1 MRAKRAIAIA
11 LTGLM
16 LFEASPVPQISQALT
31 IQNAAAVRQLMST
44 LTASTAY
51 ADTSENAGGALQVD
65 TAASTEASG
74 ADAADSS
81 AATGSGASA
90 DSVSNADVTAD
101 ADAPAT
107 TSDAATADAPA
118 PADAI
123 TATNQPTAQPAAQ
136 TATDAAVEDAAQD
149 LAQLAGRDFQG
160 QVTKTIN
167 GKTYILIGN
176 EQQLRAIGSGK
187 KVTRPV
193 WEITQ
198 EYRKTGLIKGGWVD
212 VEGSKTEIYAGDAD
226 LSATSKLDEG
236 SSEKSDELGVSLAGH
251 TRKRYVTLDDYGNE
265 VKADGNATSS
275 TLTYAADAN
284 YIIFRNID
292 VGSDAASGTSSNAT
306 WTPLMFSGTMLGAAT
321 TTDAAKTAGA
331 LWSTINADGIS
342 TNDTAQRPVISN
354 VNVTQTGKLDV
365 SSHTGI
371 GFFGTV
377 SHKLSETNPFT
388 GSATPAY
395 VNNIKLRDVS
405 VTNESTKVKVDQTLI
420 SSLLGVLG
428 TVVGG
433 LVSTLLKILTL
444 GKVDLSG
451 LIESLL
457 NVRAADPSSLATG
470 AFAGRIVG
478 EVTVD
483 KCEVEGAS
491 VSSAADMTGGFA
503 GYVKGEVKYDILSD
517 ALGDIVKLLT
527 NILNL
532 IPGLGLGD
540 LITLLLNNNI
550 IKASQLLPVAYYNPT
565 ISKSG
570 VVNFASGTVL
580 GSAGKNYA
588 GGFAGVQAGTIVTDA
603 YIQSDVAY
611 TVRAKAYAG
620 GFAGVIRDDVME
632 GALSDLG
639 VDLPSLARLAIPQSI
654 VATSSLTADVTVEGG
669 SYAGGFAGAM
679 AGSHAVNDSLTG
691 AVNVTASGIQDGTAD
706 MLAYAGGFTGA
717 ATLGWAMDLGA
728 GDYKNTNLLNGVGGL
743 LKGLLGSNNQSE
755 ANTLLSLAGLSESEI
770 LGAQVSG
777 SLTVSSANDYA
788 GGMVGRGTGPVIAS
802 SDTAHVGGLAFYK
815 QGKLDA
821 TAVAS
826 RTTSLTGLDSV
837 TAKGSYAGGIAGML
851 VPGAVAALL
860 NDTLGLG
867 AIGQKLGD
875 GQFKMFEVSN
885 VTVAGATDGATVSVD
900 GCYAGGAIGCATGGD
915 VDATTLTGVKRVE
928 AKGEAGGFIGFS
940 GPSDAAD
947 VGGLDVLGLIKVSG
961 LLSVAK
967 YSAVEVTDS
976 SVAGVTA
983 GMTVAATGVNAAG
996 ETNVYAA
1003 GGFFGRAN
1011 STKSANVHATAVKAV
1026 TADAST
1032 SDGAA
1037 GGFVGVSATGG
1048 LADAVNGEGE
1058 DSGVLKNLLESGLIS
1073 VDGLVGAVPYLLPNY
1088 QNATVTFVNGGSV
1101 EADIAGGFAGDF
1113 QGGKVNIY
1121 TDDDLKDTTGAPA
1134 RAKTAAEQSPWGV
1147 INIDHV
1153 TGGAYAGG
1161 WGGRVTSGALASA
1174 GKGGISLLGKLGTV
1188 DIAQLLDVIEA
1199 YVPLINRSGVRT
1211 DAGTVAADT
1220 SGAKP
1225 TDAANPGF
1233 VVSASRI
1240 DDTASQSGSA
1250 GGYIGYG
1257 SGVQVSHSNV
1267 TQLRHTAVTEPKKL
1281 EGADGSSYFDDGKS
1295 SYAVTSPRYAGGY
1308 IGHMDVGSAAS
1319 VGDGLS
1325 LLGTSLQLTHV
1336 LGVVRAVVSTIEH
1349 SDVSGGTGGFA
1360 VRANSGATGSEIG
1373 DAGGFAGL
1381 VSGGHI
1387 QDSNSYN
1394 FSYVVGQISA
1404 GGYAGQIEPG
1414 DVARVLGELNTGKDN
1429 ESALAKLLH
1438 GLVNTNGALAS
1449 LVQDFVPT
1457 VRNSET
1463 TSIPCGGAVR
1473 AQAASTESA
1482 QRGMAGGYVGHNLGG
1497 HIWGNNNAP
1506 WTSAAAWESQNDGS
1520 NHYTGTKRD
1529 AMAERIR
1536 SVYGAEM
1543 AGGFTGYME
1552 PGDTAKTGS
1561 VSLLFGLVKV
1571 NNILGAL
1578 QVAYPTEENT
1588 QVTGPVRGISLDTWN
1603 SWSQHV
1609 ASKGYYGGDF
1619 YGKTFTTEDELAAF
1633 LADYVYGTNVV
1644 AGRSSYENKANTM
1657 HGGVSGGYVGL
1668 MRGGT
1673 VTNGRA
1679 FDTKTVRAMRAAG
1692 GFAGR
1697 METGGAVKLG
1707 GVEVLGLNL
1716 NLGQLLNVAQVLVPV
1731 VKSSSVQGFRTGMA
1745 VQATGADFKHETG
1758 FAGGYV
1764 GYASGAQ
1771 LWGDATFSDVN
1782 EDADRWSIGATHGG
1796 YTATG
1801 DNVTN
1806 LRKVSGANCVGG
1818 YAGLMTA
1825 AGVADVNTNAS
1836 SGLLQKVLE
1845 TLISTPNDLAQ
1856 VLQATVSTVRGAS
1869 VSAVT
1874 AGDGATD
1881 AQRNAAAWGFTVDG
1895 SYKDGSAT
1903 KYARATGGFAGSMKA
1918 VVAGTKDRDEGA
1930 KDAVTNTLQVT
1941 GLRGVEGGQ
1950 YAGGFFGQADI
1961 ESVASVAGG
1970 DGDASGDQ
1978 STSLLLKLLK
1988 AGNISALDA
1997 FRTYVYHANVA
2008 GVTDGFQV
2016 RAHDS
2021 STQGMLDSKRFTGV
2035 AGGFGG
2041 ALING
2046 SVKNATVTNL
2056 SSVAGVNYTGGFIGH
2071 LGKGGTVDADKV
2083 GVLSSLNLLGAT
2095 AGVLDIWG
2103 SHVESSSVAGI
2114 ADGFTVTSSHQG
2126 VDYGRGT
2133 ESATGREVAGGFA
2146 GYADLARVK
2155 GCAVT
2160 NLKKVASGEVAGG
2173 FVGETK
2179 RAYLVDAQVSSAL
2192 VDGLLVIVNAL
2203 LKLLYANQLQNL
2215 GVIDIGKWFPG
2226 ASKVFDLKV
2235 LAEGETLYV
2244 NLFGLKIGV
2253 ALSRAAAENKQQTD
2267 VAIVTIGDSTIK
2279 LPCTKDGGVDT
2290 SGDRANID
2298 AQLIKGNRTRVE
2310 GSKVT
2315 GVVDGYDVFGGGASQ
2330 DADGMKNLST
2340 GYAGGFAGL
2349 NDEGVLA
2356 NDHMVL
2362 ADVIRGTSGRVDPF
2376 ASTKLKSVW
2385 DFNSMSDIVG
2395 EKDGNY
2401 NSYKIYRSK
2410 NESLADAI
2418 TSNSKNGAAS
2428 AIFAKRDDNAD
2439 GTGMDAFTVS
2449 LFKPV
2454 YASGKVSV
2462 NTYDGTVPTSEA
2474 SGDAGTAWLGIKDAV
2489 RQNAD
2494 GSQKRE
2500 LRAYVSAAKA
2510 VLMLD
2515 TAATDNAG
2523 SLTPEPG
2530 EGQDPCDT
2538 YANLTL
2544 QKVWNDQ
2551 GNAARPKSIKLT
2563 VTASYTK
2570 GDEKVV
2576 PESLTLKDGSTW
2588 KNPHQVELTSADAS
2602 GWSETWRKV
2611 VEGLPVAFDDD
2622 GTTRYYAYSVSAEEV
2637 ESNGA
2642 KTSGVMF
2649 GKTADGATSY
2659 VTPTEVG
2666 YTSTVTS
2673 EANTLTITVTNTH
2686 RDPLPDTGGRG
2697 IWLFLMIGAAVG
2709 CAGAYEAWR
2718 RRRAGQ
2724 LAVVGVPAAGAT
2736 VTALQ
2741 PRPVGGHF
2749 RDGGAR

>member
-1 MRAKRAIAIA
+1 MI
-11 LTGLM
+11 
-16 LFEASPVPQISQALT
+16 E
-31 IQNAAAVRQLMST
+31 
-44 LTASTAY
+44 
-51 ADTSENAGGALQVD
+51 
-65 TAASTEASG
+65 
-74 ADAADSS
+74 
-81 AATGSGASA
+81 
-90 DSVSNADVTAD
+90 
-101 ADAPAT
+101 
-107 TSDAATADAPA
+107 
-118 PADAI
+118 
-123 TATNQPTAQPAAQ
+123 
-136 TATDAAVEDAAQD
+136 
-149 LAQLAGRDFQG
+149 
-160 QVTKTIN
+160 
-167 GKTYILIGN
+167 
-176 EQQLRAIGSGK
+176 
-187 KVTRPV
+187 
-193 WEITQ
+193 
-198 EYRKTGLIKGGWVD
+198 GGWVD

-236 SSEKSDELGVSLAGH
+236 SSEKSDELGVSLAGQ
-251 TRKRYVTLDDYGNE
+251 TRKRYVTLDDNGNE
-265 VKADGNATSS
+265 VEADGNATSS

-292 VGSDAASGTSSNAT
+292 LSQNAADPGNTA
-306 WTPLMFSGTMLGAAT
+306 WTPLMFSGTMLGVAPTADASAT
-321 TTDAAKTAGA
+321 RGS
-331 LWSTINADGIS
+331 LWGGIGADGTS

-354 VNVTQTGKLDV
+354 VTVRQTDTLNPNKQQ
-365 SSHTGI
+365 GI
-371 GFFGTV
+371 GFFASINSKTELSGGT
-377 SHKLSETNPFT
+377 LRN
-388 GSATPAY
+388 GAAATVA
-395 VNNIKLRDVS
+395 NIKLQNVS
-405 VTNESTKVKVDQTLI
+405 VKNESTKAEVPAT
-420 SSLLGVLG
+420 LLGLLTKTVGLLLEGLTHLLG
-428 TVVGG
+428 IE
-433 LVSTLLKILTL
+433 LHLDKLL
-444 GKVDLSG
+444 
-451 LIESLL
+451 SLYAE
-457 NVRAADPSSLATG
+457 NPSNLATG
-470 AFAGRIVG
+470 AFAGRIYG
-478 EVTVD
+478 KVTVKD
-483 KCEVEGAS
+483 CAVEDAT
-491 VSSAADMTGGFA
+491 VSSAASMTGGFA
-503 GYVKGEVKYDILSD
+503 GSVEGSTDYALKGVD
-517 ALGDIVKLLT
+517 ALIEILT
-527 NILNL
+527 KILNL
-532 IPGLGLGD
+532 IPFVGLGD
-540 LITLLLNNNI
+540 LVNWLLSSTLMLDKLVP
-550 IKASQLLPVAYYNPT
+550 LAYYNPV
-565 ISKSG
+565 ISSCDVTDLKD
-570 VVNFASGTVL
+570 GTVIGNAKNAYAGGFVGAQV
-580 GSAGKNYA
+580 GSIIENSSVTSKNAFTVRGTDYV
-588 GGFAGVQAGTIVTDA
+588 GGFAGVSRNGNV
-603 YIQSDVAY
+603 
-611 TVRAKAYAG
+611 G
-620 GFAGVIRDDVME
+620 GLIE
-632 GALSDLG
+632 SLG
-639 VDLPSLARLAIPQSI
+639 VELLSLLRPQSLI
-654 VATSSLTADVTVEGG
+654 EGSSLNAPVTVE
-669 SYAGGFAGAM
+669 AER
-679 AGSHAVNDSLTG
+679 
-691 AVNVTASGIQDGTAD
+691 
-706 MLAYAGGFTGA
+706 YAGGFTGA
-717 ATLGWAMDLGA
+717 MANSYAVNNAATGIVSVQASKSNAGGFTGYASVGWGLELGTD
-728 GDYKNTNLLNGVGGL
+728 DTSSTNLIKSLGSSVASL
-743 LKGLLGSNNQSE
+743 LKGGWLQSNN
-755 ANTLLSLAGLSESEI
+755 AGDLLSLAGVKNSDV
-770 LGAQVSG
+770 LGCQVEATSVTSDG
-777 SLTVSSANDYA
+777 DYA
-788 GGMVGRGTGPVIAS
+788 AGLVAQGSGVVIAPS
-802 SDTAHVGGLAFYK
+802 SEVNV
-815 QGKLDA
+815 GKLSFWRNNNPRTMPVERA
-821 TAVAS
+821 TTVA
-826 RTTSLTGLDSV
+826 GLKTV
-837 TAKGSYAGGIAGML
+837 TAQGSFAGGIAGSL
-851 VPGAVAALL
+851 RPATVAALL
-860 NDTLGLG
+860 NDTLGVGDLTG
-867 AIGQKLGD
+867 LKPEDAIT
-875 GQFKMFEVSN
+875 MFTVDQ
-885 VTVAGATDGATVSVD
+885 VTLAGATDKGMAVSA
-900 GCYAGGAIGCATGGD
+900 GKLYAGGAIAFATGGN
-915 VDATTLTGVKRVE
+915 VTKTKLENVVSVE
-928 AKGEAGGFIGFS
+928 AGSDAGGFIGAS
-940 GPSDAAD
+940 GPGEA
-947 VGGLDVLGLIKVSG
+947 VGASGINLLGLVKLSG
-961 LLSVAK
+961 LLSVAQ
-967 YSAVEVTDS
+967 YSSVNVTAS
-976 SVAGVTA
+976 TVAGVTA
-983 GMTVAATGVNAAG
+983 GMKVTATGK
-996 ETNVYAA
+996 NVDDSSYVA
-1003 GGFFGRAN
+1003 GGFFGQAN
-1011 STKSANVHATAVKAV
+1011 SSKATDAHVYALSSV
-1026 TADAST
+1026 TAPSEN
-1032 SDGAA
+1032 GVA
-1037 GGFVGVSATGG
+1037 GGFVGESTTGG
-1048 LADAVNGEGE
+1048 LVDALN
-1058 DSGVLKNLLESGLIS
+1058 DSQNSNILNLIKIDNLL
-1073 VDGLVGAVPYLLPNY
+1073 GAVPYLIPNY
-1088 QNATVTFVNGGSV
+1088 RYATTHFVNGGSV
-1101 EADIAGGFAGDF
+1101 SADAAGGFAGDF
-1113 QGGKVNIY
+1113 QSGKVNIFSK
-1121 TDDDLKDTTGAPA
+1121 DDLKDDTLAA
-1134 RAKTAAEQSPWGV
+1134 AKAAVENSPWGV

-1153 TGGAYAGG
+1153 AGGAFAGG
-1161 WGGRVTSGALASA
+1161 WGGKVTSGALATA
-1174 GKGGISLLGKLGTV
+1174 GKGGLQVLGGLKNLGLSI
-1188 DIAQLLDVIEA
+1188 DAAQLLSAVQA

-1211 DAGTVAADT
+1211 DAGTVADDT

-1225 TDAANPGF
+1225 TDAANPGLA
-1233 VVSASRI
+1233 VSASRI

-1295 SYAVTSPRYAGGY
+1295 SYAVTAPRYAGGY

-1325 LLGTSLQLTHV
+1325 LLGTSLQLADV

-1349 SDVSGGTGGFA
+1349 SDVNGGTGGFA
-1360 VRANSGATGSEIG
+1360 VRASSGATGSEIG

-1394 FSYVVGQISA
+1394 FSYVIGQISS

-1438 GLVNTNGALAS
+1438 GLVSTNGALAS

-1473 AQAASTESA
+1473 AQAASTESV

-1497 HIWGNNNAP
+1497 HIWGTSNAP
-1506 WTSAAAWESQNDGS
+1506 WTSAAAWESQTDDS

-1552 PGDTAKTGS
+1552 PSDTAKTGS
-1561 VSLLFGLVKV
+1561 ISLLFGLVKA
-1571 NNILGAL
+1571 NSILGAL

-1609 ASKGYYGGDF
+1609 ASKGYYGDNF
-1619 YGKTFTTEDELAAF
+1619 YGKTFKTEDELAAF

-1657 HGGVSGGYVGL
+1657 HGGVAGGYVGL

-1673 VTNGRA
+1673 ITNGQA
-1679 FDTKTVRAMRAAG
+1679 YDTKTVRAMRAAG

-1697 METGGAVKLG
+1697 METGGAVELG

-1745 VQATGADFKHETG
+1745 VKATGTDFKHETG

-1771 LWGDATFSDVN
+1771 LWGDATFSDAGK
-1782 EDADRWSIGATHGG
+1782 DADRWSIGATHGG

-1836 SGLLQKVLE
+1836 SGLLQKILDS
-1845 TLISTPNDLAQ
+1845 LISTPNDLAQ

-1874 AGDGATD
+1874 AGDVATE
-1881 AQRNAAAWGFTVDG
+1881 AQQNAAAWGFTVDG
-1895 SYKDGSAT
+1895 SYKEGNAT
-1903 KYARATGGFAGSMKA
+1903 KYARAAGGFAGSMKA

-1930 KDAVTNTLQVT
+1930 ADAVTNTLQVT

-1978 STSLLLKLLK
+1978 STSLLLKLLQ

-2046 SVKNATVTNL
+2046 SVKDSSVANL
-2056 SSVAGVNYTGGFIGH
+2056 SSVAGVNYAGGFIGH
-2071 LGKGGTVDADKV
+2071 LGKAGTVDAENAGLS
-2083 GVLSSLNLLGAT
+2083 GVLGAT

-2103 SHVESSSVAGI
+2103 SHVEDSTLSGI
-2114 ADGFTVTSSHQG
+2114 STGYTVTAAHGST
-2126 VDYGRGT
+2126 DYAAGT
-2133 ESATGREVAGGFA
+2133 DSATGREVAGGFV

-2155 GCAVT
+2155 NCSAT
-2160 NLKKVASGEVAGG
+2160 KLKKVTSGEIAGG

-2179 RAYLVDAQVSSAL
+2179 RAYLVDLQASSPL
-2192 VDGLLVIVNAL
+2192 VDLLLQVVNGLV
-2203 LKLLYANQLQNL
+2203 KLLYLDKVQDIGL
-2215 GVIDIGKWFPG
+2215 VDIGKLFPG
-2226 ASKVFDLKV
+2226 LSKFIDLKV
-2235 LAEGETLYV
+2235 LADGKTLYV
-2244 NLFGLKIGV
+2244 NLFGLKVGV
-2253 ALSRAAAENKQQTD
+2253 ALSRADEDNQQQTD
-2267 VAIVTIGDSTIK
+2267 VAIITIGDSVVK
-2279 LPCTKDGGVDT
+2279 LPCNEDGLIQDENTRSNLTV
-2290 SGDRANID
+2290 
-2298 AQLIKGNRTRVE
+2298 QLIKGNRTRVE
-2310 GSKVT
+2310 NSTVT
-2315 GVVDGYDVFGGGASQ
+2315 GIAVGYDVFGGGASQ
-2330 DADGMKNLST
+2330 DGDGAAGLTT
-2340 GYAGGFAGL
+2340 GCAGGFAGL

-2362 ADVIRGTSGRVDPF
+2362 ADVIRGTSGLVDPF
-2376 ASTKLKSVW
+2376 SYTKLKSVW

-2395 EKDGNY
+2395 EKDGNN

-2410 NESLADAI
+2410 NESLADAF
-2418 TSNSKNGAAS
+2418 TSNSKNGAAT
-2428 AIFAKRDDNAD
+2428 ATFAEREDNAD
-2439 GTGMDAFTVS
+2439 GTDMDAFTVS

-2454 YASGKVSV
+2454 DASGKVSV
-2462 NTYDGTVPTSEA
+2462 NTYDGIVPTSEA
-2474 SGDAGTAWLGIKDAV
+2474 SGDADTTWLGIKDAV

-2494 GSQKRE
+2494 GSQKQE
-2500 LRAYVSAAKA
+2500 LKAYDTAAKA
-2510 VLMLD
+2510 VLMRD
-2515 TAATDNAG
+2515 TPVPDNAG

>member
-1 MRAKRAIAIA
+1 
-11 LTGLM
+11 M

-31 IQNAAAVRQLMST
+31 IQNAAAVRQLMSV

-51 ADTSENAGGALQVD
+51 ADTSENVGGGTLQVD

-123 TATNQPTAQPAAQ
+123 TATNQPAAQ

-167 GKTYILIGN
+167 DKTYILIGN

-187 KVTRPV
+187 KVIGGKV
-193 WEITQ
+193 YKIKQ
-198 EYRKTGLIKGGWVD
+198 KVVNTGDSLLPKYEWQDDGIEEVA
-212 VEGSKTEIYAGDAD
+212 YAGDAD
-226 LSATSKLDEG
+226 LAAGDTLKNDTFGDHDGGLILG
-236 SSEKSDELGVSLAGH
+236 STRTKYYVKDAAGKRRDVSD
-251 TRKRYVTLDDYGNE
+251 TDYGPNT
-265 VKADGNATSS
+265 G
-275 TLTYAADAN
+275 LTYTADAN

-292 VGSDAASGTSSNAT
+292 LSQNAADPGNTA
-306 WTPLMFSGTMLGAAT
+306 WTPLMFSGTMLGVAPTADASAT
-321 TTDAAKTAGA
+321 VSS
-331 LWSTINADGIS
+331 LWGGIGADGAS

-354 VNVTQTGKLDV
+354 VSVHQTGTINPQDQQ
-365 SSHTGI
+365 GI
-371 GFFGTV
+371 GFFATIGSKTEISGSSLQNGTAATV
-377 SHKLSETNPFT
+377 ANLKLKN
-388 GSATPAY
+388 
-395 VNNIKLRDVS
+395 VS
-405 VTNESTKVKVDQTLI
+405 VTNESTKAKVPTT
-420 SSLLGVLG
+420 LLGTLAG
-428 TVVGG
+428 VVG
-433 LVSTLLKILTL
+433 TLLELLTKLL
-444 GKVDLSG
+444 GIELQLDKLLS
-451 LIESLL
+451 LYED
-457 NVRAADPSSLATG
+457 NPSNLATG
-470 AFAGRIVG
+470 AFAGRIYG
-478 EVTVD
+478 KVTVTD
-483 KCEVEGAS
+483 CAVEDATVSNVAS
-491 VSSAADMTGGFA
+491 MTGGFA
-503 GYVKGEVKYDILSD
+503 GYVEGSTDYALKDVDTLINIL
-517 ALGDIVKLLT
+517 T
-527 NILNL
+527 EILNL
-532 IPGLGLGD
+532 IPFVGLGD
-540 LITLLLNNNI
+540 LVNWLLSSTLMLNKSIPTAYHN
-550 IKASQLLPVAYYNPT
+550 PVL
-565 ISKSG
+565 SG
-570 VVNFASGTVL
+570 CDVTDFKSGTVI
-580 GSAGKNYA
+580 GAAGKSYA
-588 GGFAGVQAGTIVTDA
+588 GGFVGAQIGAIIENSTVTSQNAFTVTGSDYVGGFAGVSRNGIVGGL
-603 YIQSDVAY
+603 IESLGVELFSLLRPQSLIEGS
-611 TVRAKAYAG
+611 TVSAPVTVEAERYAG
-620 GFAGVIRDDVME
+620 GFI
-632 GALSDLG
+632 
-639 VDLPSLARLAIPQSI
+639 
-654 VATSSLTADVTVEGG
+654 
-669 SYAGGFAGAM
+669 GAM
-679 AGSHAVNDSLTG
+679 ASAYAVNDTVAG
-691 AVNVTASGIQDGTAD
+691 ATSVHASTSH
-706 MLAYAGGFTGA
+706 AGGFTGYA
-717 ATLGWAMDLGA
+717 SVGWGLELGTD
-728 GDYKNTNLLNGVGGL
+728 DTSNTNLI
-743 LKGLLGSNNQSE
+743 KSLGSSVKSLLEGGWLTSNN
-755 ANTLLSLAGLSESEI
+755 AGDLLSLAGVKNSDVLGCRVEVASVASDGDYAAGLVAQGSGTVIAPSSADNLGKLSFWRNNNPRAVPVERKTA
-770 LGAQVSG
+770 LSG
-777 SLTVSSANDYA
+777 FSTVSAA
-788 GGMVGRGTGPVIAS
+788 GS
-802 SDTAHVGGLAFYK
+802 F
-815 QGKLDA
+815 
-821 TAVAS
+821 
-826 RTTSLTGLDSV
+826 
-837 TAKGSYAGGIAGML
+837 AGGIAGSL
-851 VPGAVAALL
+851 RPATVAALL
-860 NDTLGLG
+860 NDTLGVGDLKG
-867 AIGQKLGD
+867 LKDEDAIT
-875 GQFKMFEVSN
+875 MFTVDQ
-885 VTVAGATDGATVSVD
+885 VTLAGAADKGLAVTAGKL
-900 GCYAGGAIGCATGGD
+900 YAGGAIAFATGGNVTKTAITD
-915 VDATTLTGVKRVE
+915 VASVTAGSD
-928 AKGEAGGFIGFS
+928 AGGFIGAS
-940 GPSDAAD
+940 GPGEA
-947 VGGLDVLGLIKVSG
+947 VGASGIDLLGLIKLSG
-961 LLSVAK
+961 LLSVAQ
-967 YSAVEVTDS
+967 YS
-976 SVAGVTA
+976 SVNVASSTVTGAKA
-983 GMTVAATGVNAAG
+983 GMTVTATGK
-996 ETNVYAA
+996 NVDSTSYVA
-1003 GGFFGRAN
+1003 GGFFGEAN
-1011 STKSANVHATAVKAV
+1011 STQATDAHVYALKSV
-1026 TADAST
+1026 TAPNEQ
-1032 SDGAA
+1032 GVA
-1037 GGFVGVSATGG
+1037 GGFVGESSTGG
-1048 LADAVNGEGE
+1048 LVDTLDDAENTNILQLVSV
-1058 DSGVLKNLLESGLIS
+1058 DNLL
-1073 VDGLVGAVPYLLPNY
+1073 GAVPYLVPNY
-1088 QNATVTFVNGGSV
+1088 RNATTRFVNGGGV
-1101 EADIAGGFAGDF
+1101 TGDTAGGFAGDF
-1113 QGGKVNIY
+1113 QSGKVNIFSE
-1121 TDDDLKDTTGAPA
+1121 DDLKEADFAA
-1134 RAKTAAEQSPWGV
+1134 AKTAAEDSPWGV
-1147 INIDHV
+1147 INIDYV
-1153 TGGAYAGG
+1153 AGGMYAGG
-1161 WGGRVTSGALASA
+1161 WGGKVTSGALATA
-1174 GKGGISLLGKLGTV
+1174 GAGGLQVLGGLKKLGLN
-1188 DIAQLLDVIEA
+1188 ISAAQLLSAVQA
-1199 YVPLINRSGVRT
+1199 YVPLINRSGVLSNA
-1211 DAGTVAADT
+1211 DTVAADA
-1220 SGAKP
+1220 SGARP
-1225 TDAANPGF
+1225 SGAANPGL
-1233 VVSASRI
+1233 VVSASRL

-1267 TQLRHTAVTEPKKL
+1267 TQLRHTAVAEPKDL
-1281 EGADGSSYFDDGKS
+1281 EGTDGSSYFGNKS
-1295 SYAVTSPRYAGGY
+1295 SYAVTAPRYAGGY

-1325 LLGTSLQLTHV
+1325 LLGASLQLTDV
-1336 LGVVRAVVSTIEH
+1336 LDVVRAVVSTIEH
-1349 SDVSGGTGGFA
+1349 SNVTGGTGGFA
-1360 VRANSGATGSEIG
+1360 VRASTGATGSEIG

-1394 FSYVVGQISA
+1394 FSYVIGQISA

-1429 ESALAKLLH
+1429 ESALAKLLND
-1438 GLVNTNGALAS
+1438 LVNTNGALAS

-1473 AQAASTESA
+1473 AQAASTESV

-1497 HIWGNNNAP
+1497 HIWGTSNAP
-1506 WTSAAAWESQNDGS
+1506 WTSAASWESEKDSS
-1520 NHYTGTKRD
+1520 NHYTGTRRD

-1571 NNILGAL
+1571 DNILGAL

-1588 QVTGPVRGISLDTWN
+1588 QVTGPVRGISLETWN
-1603 SWSQHV
+1603 SWSRHV

-1619 YGKTFTTEDELAAF
+1619 YDKTFITEDELAAF

-1644 AGRSSYENKANTM
+1644 AGRAAYENKANTM
-1657 HGGVSGGYVGL
+1657 HGGVAGGYVGL

-1697 METGGAVKLG
+1697 METGGAVELG
-1707 GVEVLGLNL
+1707 DVDVLELNL

-1745 VQATGADFKHETG
+1745 VKATGTDFKLETG

-1771 LWGDATFSDVN
+1771 LWGDATFSD
-1782 EDADRWSIGATHGG
+1782 ADKDPNRWSIGATHSG

-1836 SGLLQKVLE
+1836 SGLLQKILDSI
-1845 TLISTPNDLAQ
+1845 ISTPNDLAQ
-1856 VLQATVSTVRGAS
+1856 VLNATVSTVRGAS

-1874 AGDGATD
+1874 AGDVATD

-1895 SYKDGSAT
+1895 SYKEGNAT
-1903 KYARATGGFAGSMKA
+1903 KYARAAGGFAGSMKA
-1918 VVAGTKDRDEGA
+1918 VVAGTKDRNEGA
-1930 KDAVTNTLQVT
+1930 TDAVTNTLQVT

-1970 DGDASGDQ
+1970 DGDANGDK

-2103 SHVESSSVAGI
+2103 SHVENSSVAGI
-2114 ADGFTVTSSHQG
+2114 ADGYTVTSSHQG
-2126 VDYGRGT
+2126 VDYDRGT

-2155 GCAVT
+2155 GCTVT

-2179 RAYLVDAQVSSAL
+2179 RAYLVDAQVSSVL

-2215 GVIDIGKWFPG
+2215 GVINIGMWFPG
-2226 ASKVFDLKV
+2226 VSKVFDLKV

-2244 NLFGLKIGV
+2244 NLFGLKVGV
-2253 ALSRAAAENKQQTD
+2253 ALSRADTENKQQTD
-2267 VAIVTIGDSTIK
+2267 VAIITIGDSTIK

-2290 SGDRANID
+2290 SGGRANID

-2330 DADGMKNLST
+2330 DADGVENLST
-2340 GYAGGFAGL
+2340 GCAGGFAGL

-2362 ADVIRGTSGRVDPF
+2362 ADVIRGTSGQVDPF
-2376 ASTKLKSVW
+2376 TNTKLKSGW

-2395 EKDGNY
+2395 EKDGGY

-2410 NESLADAI
+2410 NESLAHAY
-2418 TSNSKNGAAS
+2418 TSNSMNGAA
-2428 AIFAKRDDNAD
+2428 AIFATRDDNAD
-2439 GTGMDAFTVS
+2439 GTDMDAFTVS

-2454 YASGKVSV
+2454 GASGKVSV

-2474 SGDAGTAWLGIKDAV
+2474 SGDADTTWLGIENAV
-2489 RQNAD
+2489 RQNED
-2494 GSQKRE
+2494 CSQKQE
-2500 LRAYVSAAKA
+2500 LKAYDTAAKA
-2510 VLMLD
+2510 VLMRD
-2515 TAATDNAG
+2515 TPVTDNAG

-2538 YANLTL
+2538 YVKLTL
-2544 QKVWNDQ
+2544 QKVWDDQ
-2551 GNAARPKSIKLT
+2551 GNKDGLRPASIKLT
-2563 VTASYTK
+2563 VVASYK
-2570 GDEKVV
+2570 DAAGNVV
-2576 PESLTLKDGSTW
+2576 TPAITLKDGSTW
-2588 KNPHQVELTSADAS
+2588 TNPHEVELTGKDAS
-2602 GWSETWRKV
+2602 NWSDTWRTV
-2611 VEGLPVAFDDD
+2611 IEGLPVAVKDAD
-2622 GTTRYYAYSVSAEEV
+2622 GVTHYLNYAVQGEAV
-2637 ESNGA
+2637 NDGA
-2642 KTSGVMF
+2642 AAQPGVRF
-2649 GKTADGATSY
+2649 GKVEGGNTAY
-2659 VTPTEVG
+2659 VPPEQAGYSSAVG
-2666 YTSTVTS
+2666 S

-2686 RDPLPDTGGRG
+2686 RDALPDTGGRG
-2697 IWLFLMIGAAVG
+2697 IWLFLMIGAALG

-2724 LAVVGVPAAGAT
+2724 LAVAGAPTAGAT

>member
-1 MRAKRAIAIA
+1 
-11 LTGLM
+11 
-16 LFEASPVPQISQALT
+16 
-31 IQNAAAVRQLMST
+31 MST

-51 ADTSENAGGALQVD
+51 ADTSENAGGGTLQVD

-728 GDYKNTNLLNGVGGL
+728 GDYKNTNPLNGVGGL

-1121 TDDDLKDTTGAPA
+1121 TDDDLKDATGAYA

-1188 DIAQLLDVIEA
+1188 DIAQLLDVVEG
-1199 YVPLINRSGVRT
+1199 YVPLINRSGVLSNA
-1211 DAGTVAADT
+1211 DTVAADA
-1220 SGAKP
+1220 SGARP
-1225 TDAANPGF
+1225 SDAANPGL
-1233 VVSASRI
+1233 VVSASRL
-1240 DDTASQSGSA
+1240 DDTASQSGTA

-1267 TQLRHTAVTEPKKL
+1267 TQLRHTAVTEPKDL
-1281 EGADGSSYFDDGKS
+1281 EGTDGSSYFGNKS
-1295 SYAVTSPRYAGGY
+1295 SYAVTAPRYAGGY

-1325 LLGTSLQLTHV
+1325 LLGTSLRLTDV

-1349 SDVSGGTGGFA
+1349 SDVTGGTGGFA
-1360 VRANSGATGSEIG
+1360 VRASSGATGSEIG

-1394 FSYVVGQISA
+1394 FSYVIGQISA

-1438 GLVNTNGALAS
+1438 GLVSTNGALAS

-1473 AQAASTESA
+1473 AQAASTESV

-1497 HIWGNNNAP
+1497 HIWGTSNAP
-1506 WTSAAAWESQNDGS
+1506 WTSAASWESEKDGS
-1520 NHYTGTKRD
+1520 NHYTGTQRD

-1561 VSLLFGLVKV
+1561 VSLLFGLVKA

-1588 QVTGPVRGISLDTWN
+1588 QVTGPVRGISLETWN

-1644 AGRSSYENKANTM
+1644 AGRAAYENKANTM
-1657 HGGVSGGYVGL
+1657 HGGVAGGYVGL

-1679 FDTKTVRAMRAAG
+1679 FGTKTVRAMRAAG

-1697 METGGAVKLG
+1697 METGGAVELG
-1707 GVEVLGLNL
+1707 GVKVLGLNL

-1745 VQATGADFKHETG
+1745 VKATGTDFKHETG

-1771 LWGDATFSDVN
+1771 LWGDATFSDADK
-1782 EDADRWSIGATHGG
+1782 DANRWSIGATHSG

-1825 AGVADVNTNAS
+1825 AGVADVNTNTS
-1836 SGLLQKVLE
+1836 SGLLQKILD
-1845 TLISTPNDLAQ
+1845 TLIDTPNDLAQ
-1856 VLQATVSTVRGAS
+1856 VLQATLSTVRGAS

-1895 SYKDGSAT
+1895 SYKEGNAT
-1903 KYARATGGFAGSMKA
+1903 KYARAAGGFAGSMKA

-1930 KDAVTNTLQVT
+1930 TDAVTNTLQVI

-1970 DGDASGDQ
+1970 DGDANGDQ

-2008 GVTDGFQV
+2008 GVADGFQV
-2016 RAHDS
+2016 RAHDAS
-2021 STQGMLDSKRFTGV
+2021 KQGMLDSTRFTGV

-2046 SVKNATVTNL
+2046 SVKNATVANL
-2056 SSVAGVNYTGGFIGH
+2056 SSVEGVNYTGGFIGH

-2083 GVLSSLNLLGAT
+2083 GVLSNLSLLGAT

-2103 SHVESSSVAGI
+2103 SHVENSSVTGI
-2114 ADGFTVTSSHQG
+2114 ADGYTVTSTHRG
-2126 VDYGRGT
+2126 ADYGRGT
-2133 ESATGREVAGGFA
+2133 EAAGGFA

-2155 GCAVT
+2155 DCTVT

-2179 RAYLVDAQVSSAL
+2179 RAYLVDAQVSSVL

-2226 ASKVFDLKV
+2226 VSKVFDLKV

-2244 NLFGLKIGV
+2244 NLFGLKVGV
-2253 ALSRAAAENKQQTD
+2253 ALSRADTENKQQTD
-2267 VAIVTIGDSTIK
+2267 VAIITIGDSTIK
-2279 LPCTKDGGVDT
+2279 LPCTEKGGVDT
-2290 SGDRANID
+2290 KGDRANID

-2310 GSKVT
+2310 NSSVT
-2315 GVVDGYDVFGGGASQ
+2315 GIAVGYDVFGGGASQ
-2330 DADGMKNLST
+2330 AENGDGLDGLTT

-2362 ADVIRGTSGRVDPF
+2362 ADVIRGTSGLVDPF
-2376 ASTKLKSVW
+2376 ANTKLKSVW

-2401 NSYKIYRSK
+2401 NSYKIYRSR
-2410 NESLADAI
+2410 NESLADAF

-2428 AIFAKRDDNAD
+2428 ATFAKRDGNAD

-2449 LFKPV
+2449 LLKPV
-2454 YASGKVSV
+2454 DASGKASV

-2474 SGDAGTAWLGIKDAV
+2474 SGDADTAWLGIKDAV

-2494 GSQKRE
+2494 GSQRQE
-2500 LRAYVSAAKA
+2500 LKAYESAAKA
-2510 VLMLD
+2510 VLMRD
-2515 TAATDNAG
+2515 TPVSDNAG
-2523 SLTPEPG
+2523 GITPEPG

-2538 YANLTL
+2538 YVKLTL
-2544 QKVWNDQ
+2544 QKVWDDQ
-2551 GNAARPKSIKLT
+2551 GNKAGLRPASIKLT
-2563 VTASYTK
+2563 VVASYK
-2570 GDEKVV
+2570 DAAGNVV
-2576 PESLTLKDGSTW
+2576 TPAITLKDGSTW
-2588 KNPHQVELTSADAS
+2588 TNPHEVELTGKDAS
-2602 GWSETWRKV
+2602 NWSDTWRTV
-2611 VEGLPVAFDDD
+2611 IEGLPVAVKD
-2622 GTTRYYAYSVSAEEV
+2622 
-2637 ESNGA
+2637 
-2642 KTSGVMF
+2642 
-2649 GKTADGATSY
+2649 ADGATHYLNYAVQGEAVNDGAAAQPGVRFGKVEGGNTAY
-2659 VTPTEVG
+2659 VPPEQAGYSSAVG
-2666 YTSTVTS
+2666 S

-2686 RDPLPDTGGRG
+2686 RDALPDTGGRG
-2697 IWLFLMIGAAVG
+2697 IWLFLMIGAALG

-2724 LAVVGVPAAGAT
+2724 LAVAGAPTAGAT

>member
-1 MRAKRAIAIA
+1 MD
-11 LTGLM
+11 G
-16 LFEASPVPQISQALT
+16 
-31 IQNAAAVRQLMST
+31 
-44 LTASTAY
+44 
-51 ADTSENAGGALQVD
+51 
-65 TAASTEASG
+65 
-74 ADAADSS
+74 
-81 AATGSGASA
+81 
-90 DSVSNADVTAD
+90 
-101 ADAPAT
+101 
-107 TSDAATADAPA
+107 
-118 PADAI
+118 
-123 TATNQPTAQPAAQ
+123 
-136 TATDAAVEDAAQD
+136 
-149 LAQLAGRDFQG
+149 
-160 QVTKTIN
+160 
-167 GKTYILIGN
+167 
-176 EQQLRAIGSGK
+176 
-187 KVTRPV
+187 
-193 WEITQ
+193 
-198 EYRKTGLIKGGWVD
+198 
-212 VEGSKTEIYAGDAD
+212 
-226 LSATSKLDEG
+226 G
-236 SSEKSDELGVSLAGH
+236 SSEKSDELGLLVSGS
-251 TRKRYVTLDDYGNE
+251 TRKRYVTLDDDGNE

-275 TLTYAADAN
+275 TLTYSATAN

-292 VGSDAASGTSSNAT
+292 VSSDAAAGVREGAT
-306 WTPLMFSGTMLGAAT
+306 WTPLMFSGTMLGVAPTADASAT
-321 TTDAAKTAGA
+321 TGSLWGGIGTDGT
-331 LWSTINADGIS
+331 S

-354 VNVTQTGKLDV
+354 VNVIQTGKLDV

-388 GSATPAY
+388 EPATPAH
-395 VNNIKLRDVS
+395 VSNIKLRGVS
-405 VTNESTKVKVDQTLI
+405 VTNKSTKVKVDQTLI

-428 TVVGG
+428 KVVGSI
-433 LVSTLLKILTL
+433 VSGLLKILTF

-491 VSSAADMTGGFA
+491 VSSVADMTGGFA
-503 GYVKGEVKYDILSD
+503 GYVKGEVKYDILSN

-550 IKASQLLPVAYYNPT
+550 IKASELLPVAYYNPT

-570 VVNFASGTVL
+570 IVNFASGTVL
-580 GSAGKNYA
+580 GSADKNYA
-588 GGFAGVQAGTIVTDA
+588 GGFAGVQVGTIVTDA
-603 YIQSDVAY
+603 YIQSGVAY

-632 GALSDLG
+632 GALSDAG
-639 VDLPSLARLAIPQSI
+639 VDLPNLAKLAIPQSI
-654 VATSSLTADVTVEGG
+654 VATSSLAADVTVEGG

-679 AGSHAVNDSLTG
+679 AGSHAVNDSLAG

-717 ATLGWAMDLGA
+717 ATLGWATDLGA
-728 GDYKNTNLLNGVGGL
+728 GDYKNSNLLNGVSGL
-743 LKGLLGSNNQSE
+743 LKGLLDSNNQSE

-777 SLTVSSANDYA
+777 SFTVSSANDYA
-788 GGMVGRGTGPVIAS
+788 GGMVGRGTGTVIAN

-826 RTTSLTGLDSV
+826 RTTLLAGLGSV
-837 TAKGSYAGGIAGML
+837 TAEGSYAGGIAGML

-885 VTVAGATDGATVSVD
+885 MTVAGATDGATVSA
-900 GCYAGGAIGCATGGD
+900 GGYYAGGAIGCATGGD
-915 VDATTLTGVKRVE
+915 VDATTLTGVKLVK

-947 VGGLDVLGLIKVSG
+947 VGGLDALGLIKVSG
-961 LLSVAK
+961 LLSVAS

-976 SVAGVTA
+976 SVAGATD
-983 GMTVAATGVNAAG
+983 GMTVAATGANAAG

-1026 TADAST
+1026 TADASA

-1037 GGFVGVSATGG
+1037 GGFVGVSTTGG

-1058 DSGVLKNLLESGLIS
+1058 DSGVFKSLLEGGLIS

-1121 TDDDLKDTTGAPA
+1121 TDDDLKEATGASA

-1161 WGGRVTSGALASA
+1161 WGGRVTSSALASA

-1188 DIAQLLDVIEA
+1188 DIAQLLDVVEG
-1199 YVPLINRSGVRT
+1199 YVPLISRSGVQSNA
-1211 DAGTVAADT
+1211 DTVAADA

-1225 TDAANPGF
+1225 TDAANPGL

-1240 DDTASQSGSA
+1240 DDTAPQSGSA

-1281 EGADGSSYFDDGKS
+1281 EGADGSSYFNNDKS
-1295 SYAVTSPRYAGGY
+1295 SYAVTAPRYAGGY

-1319 VGDGLS
+1319 MGDGLS
-1325 LLGTSLQLTHV
+1325 LLGTSLQLADV

-1349 SDVSGGTGGFA
+1349 SDVNGGTGGFA
-1360 VRANSGATGSEIG
+1360 VRASSGATGSEIG

-1387 QDSNSYN
+1387 QDSSSYN

-1438 GLVNTNGALAS
+1438 GLVSTNGALAS

-1473 AQAASTESA
+1473 AQAASTESV

-1506 WTSAAAWESQNDGS
+1506 WRSTASWESEMDSS

-1561 VSLLFGLVKV
+1561 VSLLFGLVKA

-1619 YGKTFTTEDELAAF
+1619 YGRTFATEDELAAF
-1633 LADYVYGTNVV
+1633 LADYIYGTNVV
-1644 AGRSSYENKANTM
+1644 AGRSAYENKASTM
-1657 HGGVSGGYVGL
+1657 HGGVAGGYVGL

-1692 GFAGR
+1692 GYAGR
-1697 METGGAVKLG
+1697 METGGAVELG
-1707 GVEVLGLNL
+1707 GIKVLGLNL

-1745 VQATGADFKHETG
+1745 VEATGTDFKHETG

-1771 LWGDATFSDVN
+1771 LWGDATFSDADK
-1782 EDADRWSIGATHGG
+1782 DADRWSIGATHSG

-1836 SGLLQKVLE
+1836 SGLLQKILD

-1903 KYARATGGFAGSMKA
+1903 EYARAAGGFAGSMKA

-1930 KDAVTNTLQVT
+1930 TDAVTNTLQVT

-1970 DGDASGDQ
+1970 DGEAGGDQ

-2016 RAHDS
+2016 GAHDS
-2021 STQGMLDSKRFTGV
+2021 SIQGMLDSKRFTGV

-2071 LGKGGTVDADKV
+2071 LGKAGTVDADGVEALGKV
-2083 GVLSSLNLLGAT
+2083 LGAT

-2103 SHVESSSVAGI
+2103 SHVENSSVAGI
-2114 ADGFTVTSSHQG
+2114 AAGYTVTSAHTG
-2126 VDYGRGT
+2126 DYGRGT
-2133 ESATGREVAGGFA
+2133 DGATGHEVAGGFA

-2155 GCAVT
+2155 GCTAT
-2160 NLKKVASGEVAGG
+2160 SLKKVTSGEIAGG

-2179 RAYLVDAQVSSAL
+2179 RAYLVDLKADS
-2192 VDGLLVIVNAL
+2192 LLLELILQIVNVLIKAL
-2203 LKLLYANQLQNL
+2203 YVPGLEKISLVNIGKLFPGLSKFLDLKILSDGDLLY
-2215 GVIDIGKWFPG
+2215 VD
-2226 ASKVFDLKV
+2226 
-2235 LAEGETLYV
+2235 
-2244 NLFGLKIGV
+2244 LFGLKIGV
-2253 ALSRAAAENKQQTD
+2253 ALSKADADNGQQTD
-2267 VAIVTIGDSTIK
+2267 VAVVTIGDSVIK
-2279 LPCTKDGGVDT
+2279 LPCDKNGVIN
-2290 SGDRANID
+2290 GDRAKEELSV
-2298 AQLIKGNRTRVE
+2298 QLIKGNRTRVE
-2310 GSKVT
+2310 DSKVT

-2330 DADGMKNLST
+2330 DADGVENLST

-2418 TSNSKNGAAS
+2418 TSNNKNGAAS

-2515 TAATDNAG
+2515 TAVTDNAG

>member
-1 MRAKRAIAIA
+1 M
-11 LTGLM
+11 T
-16 LFEASPVPQISQALT
+16 
-31 IQNAAAVRQLMST
+31 
-44 LTASTAY
+44 
-51 ADTSENAGGALQVD
+51 VD
-65 TAASTEASG
+65 
-74 ADAADSS
+74 D
-81 AATGSGASA
+81 
-90 DSVSNADVTAD
+90 
-101 ADAPAT
+101 
-107 TSDAATADAPA
+107 
-118 PADAI
+118 
-123 TATNQPTAQPAAQ
+123 
-136 TATDAAVEDAAQD
+136 
-149 LAQLAGRDFQG
+149 
-160 QVTKTIN
+160 K
-167 GKTYILIGN
+167 
-176 EQQLRAIGSGK
+176 
-187 KVTRPV
+187 
-193 WEITQ
+193 
-198 EYRKTGLIKGGWVD
+198 
-212 VEGSKTEIYAGDAD
+212 
-226 LSATSKLDEG
+226 
-236 SSEKSDELGVSLAGH
+236 
-251 TRKRYVTLDDYGNE
+251 GNE
-265 VKADGNATSS
+265 VTARDNAVTGQ
-275 TLTYAADAN
+275 TYTADAN

-292 VGSDAASGTSSNAT
+292 LSQNAADSGNTA
-306 WTPLMFSGTMLGAAT
+306 WTPLMFSGTMLGVAPTEDASAT
-321 TTDAAKTAGA
+321 VGS
-331 LWSTINADGIS
+331 LWGGIGTDGIS

-377 SHKLSETNPFT
+377 SHKLNETNPFT
-388 GSATPAY
+388 ELATPAH
-395 VNNIKLRDVS
+395 VNNIKLRGVS
-405 VTNESTKVKVDQTLI
+405 VSNKSTEVKVDQTLI

-428 TVVGG
+428 KVVGG
-433 LVSTLLKILTL
+433 IVSGLLKILTF

-503 GYVKGEVKYDILSD
+503 GYVKGEVKYDILSN
-517 ALGDIVKLLT
+517 ALDDIVKLLT

-550 IKASQLLPVAYYNPT
+550 IKASELLPVAYYNPT

-580 GSAGKNYA
+580 GSADKNYA
-588 GGFAGVQAGTIVTDA
+588 GGFAGVQAGTIITDA

-632 GALSDLG
+632 GALSDVG
-639 VDLPSLARLAIPQSI
+639 VDLPSLAKLAIPQSI
-654 VATSSLTADVTVEGG
+654 VATSSLASDVTVKGG

-691 AVNVTASGIQDGTAD
+691 AVNVTASGIQDGTAG

-717 ATLGWAMDLGA
+717 ATLGWATDLGA

-743 LKGLLGSNNQSE
+743 LKGLLDSNNQSE

-770 LGAQVSG
+770 LGAQMSG
-777 SLTVSSANDYA
+777 SFTVSSANDYA
-788 GGMVGRGTGPVIAS
+788 GGMVGCGTGTVIAN

-821 TAVAS
+821 TAVAN

-837 TAKGSYAGGIAGML
+837 TAKDSYVGGIAGML

-885 VTVAGATDGATVSVD
+885 VTVAGATDGATVSAN
-900 GCYAGGAIGCATGGD
+900 GYYAGGAIGCATGGD
-915 VDATTLTGVKRVE
+915 VGATTLTGVKRVA

-976 SVAGVTA
+976 SVAGGTA

-1011 STKSANVHATAVKAV
+1011 STKSANVHATAVKAI
-1026 TADAST
+1026 TADTST

-1037 GGFVGVSATGG
+1037 GGFVGVSTTGG

-1058 DSGVLKNLLESGLIS
+1058 DSGVFKSLLEGGLIS

-1121 TDDDLKDTTGAPA
+1121 TDDDLKDATGAHA
-1134 RAKTAAEQSPWGV
+1134 RAKAAAEQSPWGV
-1147 INIDHV
+1147 INIEHV

-1211 DAGTVAADT
+1211 DAGTVAADK
-1220 SGAKP
+1220 SGAQP
-1225 TDAANPGF
+1225 TDVVNPGL

-1267 TQLRHTAVTEPKKL
+1267 TQLRHTAVTEPKEL
-1281 EGADGSSYFDDGKS
+1281 EGADGSSYFDNDKS
-1295 SYAVTSPRYAGGY
+1295 SYAVTAPRYAGGY

-1325 LLGTSLQLTHV
+1325 LLGTSLQLTDV

-1349 SDVSGGTGGFA
+1349 SDVNGGTGGFA
-1360 VRANSGATGSEIG
+1360 VCASSGATGSEIG

-1394 FSYVVGQISA
+1394 FSYVIGQISS

-1414 DVARVLGELNTGKDN
+1414 DVARVLGELNNGKGN

-1438 GLVNTNGALAS
+1438 GLVSTNGALAS

-1473 AQAASTESA
+1473 AQAASTESV

-1506 WTSAAAWESQNDGS
+1506 WTSAAAWESQKDDS

-1561 VSLLFGLVKV
+1561 VSLLFGLVKA

-1588 QVTGPVRGISLDTWN
+1588 QVTGPVRGISLDMWN

-1619 YGKTFTTEDELAAF
+1619 YGRTFGTEDELAAF
-1633 LADYVYGTNVV
+1633 LADYIYGTNVV
-1644 AGRSSYENKANTM
+1644 AGRAAYENKANTM
-1657 HGGVSGGYVGL
+1657 HGGVAGGYVGL

-1697 METGGAVKLG
+1697 METGGAVELG

-1731 VKSSSVQGFRTGMA
+1731 VKSSGVTGFRTGMT
-1745 VQATGADFKHETG
+1745 VKATGTDFKHETG

-1771 LWGDATFSDVN
+1771 LWGDATFSDADK
-1782 EDADRWSIGATHGG
+1782 DADRWSIGATHGG

-1836 SGLLQKVLE
+1836 SGLLQKILDS
-1845 TLISTPNDLAQ
+1845 LISTPNDLAQ

-1874 AGDGATD
+1874 AGDGA
-1881 AQRNAAAWGFTVDG
+1881 AWGFTVDG
-1895 SYKDGSAT
+1895 SYKDANAT
-1903 KYARATGGFAGSMKA
+1903 KYARAAGGFAGSMKA
-1918 VVAGTKDRDEGA
+1918 AVAGTKDRDEGA
-1930 KDAVTNTLQVT
+1930 TDAVTNTLQVT

-1970 DGDASGDQ
+1970 DGEAGGDQ
-1978 STSLLLKLLK
+1978 STSLLLRLLQT
-1988 AGNISALDA
+1988 GNISALDA

-2016 RAHDS
+2016 RAHDF

-2046 SVKNATVTNL
+2046 SVENATVTNL

-2071 LGKGGTVDADKV
+2071 LGKAGTVDADGVEVLGKV
-2083 GVLSSLNLLGAT
+2083 LGAT

-2103 SHVESSSVAGI
+2103 SHVENSSVAGI
-2114 ADGFTVTSSHQG
+2114 AAGYTVTSAHAG
-2126 VDYGRGT
+2126 DYGRGT
-2133 ESATGREVAGGFA
+2133 DGATGHEVAGGFA

-2155 GCAVT
+2155 GCTAI
-2160 NLKKVASGEVAGG
+2160 NLKKVTSGEIAGG

-2179 RAYLVDAQVSSAL
+2179 RAYLVDLKADS
-2192 VDGLLVIVNAL
+2192 LLLELILQIVNAL
-2203 LKLLYANQLQNL
+2203 IKALYVPGLEKISLVN
-2215 GVIDIGKWFPG
+2215 IGKLFPG
-2226 ASKVFDLKV
+2226 LSKFLDLRI
-2235 LAEGETLYV
+2235 LSDGDLLYV

-2253 ALSRAAAENKQQTD
+2253 ALSKPDADNGQETD
-2267 VAIVTIGDSTIK
+2267 VAVVTIGDSIIK
-2279 LPCTKDGGVDT
+2279 LPCDKDGVIN
-2290 SGDRANID
+2290 GDQAKEELSV
-2298 AQLIKGNRTRVE
+2298 QLIKGNRTRVE

-2330 DADGMKNLST
+2330 DADGVENLST

-2462 NTYDGTVPTSEA
+2462 NTYDGTVPASEA

-2494 GSQKRE
+2494 GSQKQE
-2500 LRAYVSAAKA
+2500 LKAYVSAAKA

-2515 TAATDNAG
+2515 TAVTDNAG

-2538 YANLTL
+2538 YVNLTL

-2551 GNAARPKSIKLT
+2551 GNKAGLRPTSIKLT
-2563 VTASYTK
+2563 VVASYKDADGKTVTP
-2570 GDEKVV
+2570 G
-2576 PESLTLKDGSTW
+2576 SLKLKNGAAW
-2588 KNPHQVELTSADAS
+2588 ANPHEVVLTADDS
-2602 GWSETWRKV
+2602 SNWSDTWRKV
-2611 VEGLPVAFDDD
+2611 VEGLPAAFNDD

-2649 GKTADGATSY
+2649 GKTADSATPY
-2659 VTPTEVG
+2659 VTPTEAGYSSAVG
-2666 YTSTVTS
+2666 S

-2686 RDPLPDTGGRG
+2686 RDALPDTGGRG

-2741 PRPVGGHF
+2741 PQPVGGHF

>member
-1 MRAKRAIAIA
+1 
-11 LTGLM
+11 M
-16 LFEASPVPQISQALT
+16 LLPKYEW
-31 IQNAAAVRQLMST
+31 
-44 LTASTAY
+44 
-51 ADTSENAGGALQVD
+51 
-65 TAASTEASG
+65 
-74 ADAADSS
+74 
-81 AATGSGASA
+81 
-90 DSVSNADVTAD
+90 
-101 ADAPAT
+101 
-107 TSDAATADAPA
+107 
-118 PADAI
+118 
-123 TATNQPTAQPAAQ
+123 
-136 TATDAAVEDAAQD
+136 QD
-149 LAQLAGRDFQG
+149 DGIEEVA
-160 QVTKTIN
+160 
-167 GKTYILIGN
+167 
-176 EQQLRAIGSGK
+176 
-187 KVTRPV
+187 
-193 WEITQ
+193 
-198 EYRKTGLIKGGWVD
+198 
-212 VEGSKTEIYAGDAD
+212 YAGDAD
-226 LSATSKLDEG
+226 LAAGDTLKNADFSDHDGGLSLILG
-236 SSEKSDELGVSLAGH
+236 STRTKYYVKDAAGNRKDVSD
-251 TRKRYVTLDDYGNE
+251 TDYGPNT
-265 VKADGNATSS
+265 G
-275 TLTYAADAN
+275 LTYTADAN

-292 VGSDAASGTSSNAT
+292 LSQNAADPGNTA
-306 WTPLMFSGTMLGAAT
+306 WTPLMFSGTMLGVAPTADASAT
-321 TTDAAKTAGA
+321 VSS
-331 LWSTINADGIS
+331 LWGGIGADGAF

-354 VNVTQTGKLDV
+354 VTVRQTGTLNPNEQQ
-365 SSHTGI
+365 GI
-371 GFFGTV
+371 GFFASINSKTELSGSKLQNGAAATV
-377 SHKLSETNPFT
+377 
-388 GSATPAY
+388 A
-395 VNNIKLRDVS
+395 NIKLQNVS
-405 VTNESTKVKVDQTLI
+405 VKNESTKAKVPTT
-420 SSLLGVLG
+420 LLGLLTTTVGALLEGLTKLLG
-428 TVVGG
+428 IE
-433 LVSTLLKILTL
+433 LHLDKLL
-444 GKVDLSG
+444 
-451 LIESLL
+451 SLYAE
-457 NVRAADPSSLATG
+457 NPSNLATG
-470 AFAGRIVG
+470 AFVGRVYG
-478 EVTVD
+478 KVTVKD
-483 KCEVEGAS
+483 CAVEDAT
-491 VSSAADMTGGFA
+491 VSSAASMTGGFA
-503 GYVKGEVKYDILSD
+503 GSVEGSTDYALKGVD
-517 ALGDIVKLLT
+517 ALISILT
-527 NILNL
+527 KILNL
-532 IPGLGLGD
+532 IPFVGLGD
-540 LITLLLNNNI
+540 LVNWLLSSTLMLNKLIPTAYHN
-550 IKASQLLPVAYYNPT
+550 PVL
-565 ISKSG
+565 SG
-570 VVNFASGTVL
+570 CDVTDFKSGTVI
-580 GSAGKNYA
+580 GAAGKSYA
-588 GGFAGVQAGTIVTDA
+588 GGFVGAQVGSIIENSSVTSKNAFAVRGTDYVGGFAGVSRNGNV
-603 YIQSDVAY
+603 
-611 TVRAKAYAG
+611 G
-620 GFAGVIRDDVME
+620 GLIE
-632 GALSDLG
+632 SLG
-639 VDLPSLARLAIPQSI
+639 VELLFLLRPQSLI
-654 VATSSLTADVTVEGG
+654 EGSSLNAPVTVE
-669 SYAGGFAGAM
+669 AER
-679 AGSHAVNDSLTG
+679 
-691 AVNVTASGIQDGTAD
+691 
-706 MLAYAGGFTGA
+706 YAGGFTGA
-717 ATLGWAMDLGA
+717 MANSYAVNNAATGIVSVQASKSNAGGFTGYASVGWGLELGTD
-728 GDYKNTNLLNGVGGL
+728 DTSSTNLIKSLGSSVASL
-743 LKGLLGSNNQSE
+743 LKGGWLQSNN
-755 ANTLLSLAGLSESEI
+755 AGDLLSLAGVKNSDV
-770 LGAQVSG
+770 LGCQVEATSVTSDG
-777 SLTVSSANDYA
+777 DYA
-788 GGMVGRGTGPVIAS
+788 AGLVAQGSGVVIAS
-802 SDTAHVGGLAFYK
+802 SSEVNV
-815 QGKLDA
+815 GKLSFWRNNNPRTMPAERA
-821 TAVAS
+821 TTVA
-826 RTTSLTGLDSV
+826 GLKTV
-837 TAKGSYAGGIAGML
+837 TAQGSFAGGIAGSL
-851 VPGAVAALL
+851 RPATVAALL
-860 NDTLGLG
+860 NDTLGVGDLTG
-867 AIGQKLGD
+867 LKPEDAIT
-875 GQFKMFEVSN
+875 MFTVDQ
-885 VTVAGATDGATVSVD
+885 VTLAGATDKGMAVSA
-900 GCYAGGAIGCATGGD
+900 GKLYAGGAIAFATGGN
-915 VDATTLTGVKRVE
+915 VTKTKLENVASVE
-928 AKGEAGGFIGFS
+928 AGSDAGGFIGAS
-940 GPSDAAD
+940 GPGEA
-947 VGGLDVLGLIKVSG
+947 VGASGINLLGLVKLSG
-961 LLSVAK
+961 LLSVAQ
-967 YSAVEVTDS
+967 YS
-976 SVAGVTA
+976 SVNVTASTIAGVTA
-983 GMTVAATGVNAAG
+983 GMKVTATGKNVNDSPY
-996 ETNVYAA
+996 VA
-1003 GGFFGRAN
+1003 GGFFGQAN
-1011 STKSANVHATAVKAV
+1011 SSKATDVHVYALASV
-1026 TADAST
+1026 TAPST
-1032 SDGAA
+1032 NGVA
-1037 GGFVGVSATGG
+1037 GGFVGESTTGG
-1048 LADAVNGEGE
+1048 LVDALN
-1058 DSGVLKNLLESGLIS
+1058 DSQNSNILNLIKIDNLL
-1073 VDGLVGAVPYLLPNY
+1073 GAVPYLIPNY
-1088 QNATVTFVNGGSV
+1088 RYATTHFINGGSV
-1101 EADIAGGFAGDF
+1101 SADAAGGFAGDF
-1113 QGGKVNIY
+1113 QSGKVNIFSE
-1121 TDDDLKDTTGAPA
+1121 DDLKDDVLAA
-1134 RAKTAAEQSPWGV
+1134 AKTAVENSPWGV

-1153 TGGAYAGG
+1153 AGGAFAGG
-1161 WGGRVTSGALASA
+1161 WGGRVTSGALATA
-1174 GKGGISLLGKLGTV
+1174 GKGGLQVLGGLKNLGLNI
-1188 DIAQLLDVIEA
+1188 DAAQLLSAVQA

-1225 TDAANPGF
+1225 TDAVNPGL

-1281 EGADGSSYFDDGKS
+1281 EGADGSSYYDDGKS
-1295 SYAVTSPRYAGGY
+1295 SYAVTAPRYAGGY
-1308 IGHMDVGSAAS
+1308 IGHVDVGSAAS

-1325 LLGTSLQLTHV
+1325 LLGTSLQLADV

-1414 DVARVLGELNTGKDN
+1414 DVARVLGELNTGKGN

-1473 AQAASTESA
+1473 AQAASTESV

-1506 WTSAAAWESQNDGS
+1506 WTSAAAWESQTDDS

-1552 PGDTAKTGS
+1552 PSDTAKTGS
-1561 VSLLFGLVKV
+1561 ISLLFGLVKA
-1571 NNILGAL
+1571 NSILGAL

-1609 ASKGYYGGDF
+1609 ASKGYYGDNF
-1619 YGKTFTTEDELAAF
+1619 YGKTFKTEDELAAF

-1657 HGGVSGGYVGL
+1657 HGGVAGGYVGL

-1679 FDTKTVRAMRAAG
+1679 FDAKTVCAMRAAG

-1697 METGGAVKLG
+1697 METGGAVELG

-1745 VQATGADFKHETG
+1745 VEATGTDFKHETG

-1771 LWGDATFSDVN
+1771 LWGDATFSDADK
-1782 EDADRWSIGATHGG
+1782 DADRWSIGATHGG

-1836 SGLLQKVLE
+1836 SGLLQKILDS
-1845 TLISTPNDLAQ
+1845 LISTPNDLAQ

-1881 AQRNAAAWGFTVDG
+1881 AQRDVAAWGFTVGG

-1903 KYARATGGFAGSMKA
+1903 KYARAAGGFAGSMKA

-1930 KDAVTNTLQVT
+1930 TDAVTNTLQVT

-1978 STSLLLKLLK
+1978 STSLLLKLLQ

-2041 ALING
+2041 TLING

-2056 SSVAGVNYTGGFIGH
+2056 SSVAGVNYTGGFVGH
-2071 LGKGGTVDADKV
+2071 LGKGGTVDADGVEALGKV
-2083 GVLSSLNLLGAT
+2083 LGVT

-2103 SHVESSSVAGI
+2103 SHVENSSVAGI
-2114 ADGFTVTSSHQG
+2114 ADGCTVTSSHQG

-2133 ESATGREVAGGFA
+2133 EGATGHEVAGGFA
-2146 GYADLARVK
+2146 GYADLARMK
-2155 GCAVT
+2155 GCTAT
-2160 NLKKVASGEVAGG
+2160 NLKKVTSGEIAGG

-2179 RAYLVDAQVSSAL
+2179 RAYLVDLKADSLLLELILQV
-2192 VDGLLVIVNAL
+2192 VNAL
-2203 LKLLYANQLQNL
+2203 IKALYVPGLEK
-2215 GVIDIGKWFPG
+2215 IGLVNIGTLFPG
-2226 ASKVFDLKV
+2226 LSKFLDLKI
-2235 LAEGETLYV
+2235 LSAGDLLYV

-2253 ALSRAAAENKQQTD
+2253 ALSKADADNGQKTD
-2267 VAIVTIGDSTIK
+2267 VAVVTIGDSIIK
-2279 LPCTKDGGVDT
+2279 LPCNSNGVIDGDQAKEELSV
-2290 SGDRANID
+2290 
-2298 AQLIKGNRTRVE
+2298 QLIKGNRTRVE
-2310 GSKVT
+2310 NSTVT
-2315 GVVDGYDVFGGGASQ
+2315 GIAVGYDVFGGGASQ
-2330 DADGMKNLST
+2330 DGDGAAGLTT
-2340 GYAGGFAGL
+2340 GCAGGFAGL

-2362 ADVIRGTSGRVDPF
+2362 ADVIRGTSGLVDPF
-2376 ASTKLKSVW
+2376 SNTKLKSVW

-2395 EKDGNY
+2395 EKDGNN
-2401 NSYKIYRSK
+2401 NSYKIYRPK
-2410 NESLADAI
+2410 NESLADAF

-2428 AIFAKRDDNAD
+2428 ATFAKRDDNAD
-2439 GTGMDAFTVS
+2439 GTDMDAFTVS

-2454 YASGKVSV
+2454 DASGKVSV
-2462 NTYDGTVPTSEA
+2462 NTYDGTVPTSGA
-2474 SGDAGTAWLGIKDAV
+2474 SGDADTMWLGIKDAV

-2494 GSQKRE
+2494 GSQKQE
-2500 LRAYVSAAKA
+2500 LKAYDTAAKA
-2510 VLMLD
+2510 VLMRD
-2515 TAATDNAG
+2515 TPVPDNAG

-2736 VTALQ
+2736 VSALQ